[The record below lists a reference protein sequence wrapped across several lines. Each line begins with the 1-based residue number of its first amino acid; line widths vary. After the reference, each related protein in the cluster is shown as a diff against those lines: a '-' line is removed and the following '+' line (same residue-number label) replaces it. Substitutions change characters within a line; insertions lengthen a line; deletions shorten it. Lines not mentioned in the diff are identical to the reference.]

1 MAAYEHDSADMDM
14 FDRFGITPEE
24 YDEAMEEASR
34 MHMGDDFPT
43 EEDDF
48 GMHVDHVVSRVLPE
62 AHEHPLTAEDW
73 TEIADAMDEI
83 HTLNEEYPS
92 VSAESWD
99 ESLTRFAKSYGFV
112 AGEDADMRVWAD
124 ERAREAAYYQ
134 GEPYTR
140 GDRSL
145 ASEFA
150 PTKFPDDIKD
160 VPFNKML
167 DFRMDHGQ
175 AWTPEDG
182 RMLNEKIIATRDAIE
197 RRAYEGAMQEDM
209 MHAEADDID
218 RKREVDGIRGDEPD
232 IPWFEARGHK
242 FGKSAEDLHAEADEF
257 GEDVGRT
264 YTDDINKFYETVYAY
279 DNRDFEGLPAGTV
292 SQCSPKDLRV
302 SRATYNELGSGYDK
316 FYQQKLQDYAE
327 RRFERVISAKS
338 GIDFSRGIDAADPH
352 VAQKQ
357 ASPVKTAVRDL
368 SGRVKQAQ
376 QKFGDVAKQAGAQS
390 VQKPVGDYGDND

>member
-24 YDEAMEEASR
+24 YDEAMAEASELY
-34 MHMGDDFPT
+34 DDGYPT

-48 GMHVDHVVSRVLPE
+48 GMHVDYVVSRVIPE

-73 TEIADAMDEI
+73 TNVADAMDEI
-83 HTLNEEYPS
+83 HILNEEYPS
-92 VSAESWD
+92 VSAQRWS
-99 ESLTRFAKSYGFV
+99 ESLTRFAKAYGFV
-112 AGEDADMRVWAD
+112 AGEDADMRAWAD

-140 GDRSL
+140 GDRSIAGEL
-145 ASEFA
+145 A
-150 PTKFPDDIKD
+150 PTMFPDGIED

-175 AWTPEDG
+175 PWTQEDG

-197 RRAYEGAMQEDM
+197 RQAYEGAMQEEA

-232 IPWFEARGHK
+232 IPWYEARDHK
-242 FGKSAEDLHAEADEF
+242 FGKSAEDLHAEANEF
-257 GEDVGRT
+257 GENVGRT
-264 YTDDINKFYETVYAY
+264 YTDDMDKFYETVYAY
-279 DNRDFEGLPAGTV
+279 DNRDFEGLPAETV
-292 SQCSPKDLRV
+292 GQCRSKDLRV
-302 SRATYNELGSGYDK
+302 SRSTYNELGAGYDK

-327 RRFERVISAKS
+327 RQFERVTSAKS
-338 GIDFSRGIDAADPH
+338 GIDFSRGIDATDPH

-357 ASPVKTAVRDL
+357 ASQTKAKTRDL

-376 QKFGDVAKQAGAQS
+376 QKFGNVTKRAG
-390 VQKPVGDYGDND
+390 VQKSVGDYGDNE

>member
-14 FDRFGITPEE
+14 FERFGITPEE

-34 MHMGDDFPT
+34 MHMGDFLT

-92 VSAESWD
+92 VSAERWD

-145 ASEFA
+145 AGELA
-150 PTKFPDDIKD
+150 PTTFPDDIKD

-175 AWTPEDG
+175 PWTREDG

-197 RRAYEGAMQEDM
+197 RRAYEGAMTEEA

-232 IPWFEARGHK
+232 IPWFEARDHK

-327 RRFERVISAKS
+327 RRFEYVTSAKP

-357 ASPVKTAVRDL
+357 ASQAKTAVRDL

-376 QKFGDVAKQAGAQS
+376 QKFGNVTKQADAQS
-390 VQKPVGDYGDND
+390 AQKSVGDYGDND

>member
-14 FDRFGITPEE
+14 FERFGITPEE
-24 YDEAMEEASR
+24 YDEAMEEASELYND
-34 MHMGDDFPT
+34 GYPS

-48 GMHVDHVVSRVLPE
+48 GMHVDHVVSHVIPE
-62 AHEHPLTAEDW
+62 AREHPLAAEDW

-92 VSAESWD
+92 VSSERWG

-150 PTKFPDDIKD
+150 PTTFPDDIKD

-167 DFRMDHGQ
+167 DFRMDNGQ
-175 AWTPEDG
+175 PWTREDG

-197 RRAYEGAMQEDM
+197 RQAYEGAMTEEA

-218 RKREVDGIRGDEPD
+218 RKREADGIRGDEPD
-232 IPWFEARGHK
+232 IPWYEARDHK

-279 DNRDFEGLPAGTV
+279 DNRDFEGLPAETV

-302 SRATYNELGSGYDK
+302 SRATYNELGSDYDK
-316 FYQQKLQDYAE
+316 FYQQKLQAYTE
-327 RRFERVISAKS
+327 RQFERVTSAKS
-338 GIDFSRGIDAADPH
+338 GIDFSRGIDVADPH

-357 ASPVKTAVRDL
+357 ATQAKAKTRDL

-376 QKFGDVAKQAGAQS
+376 QKFGNVTKQAGAQKS
-390 VQKPVGDYGDND
+390 VGDYGDNE

>member
-24 YDEAMEEASR
+24 YDEAMEEASH
-34 MHMGDDFPT
+34 MHDDFPT

-48 GMHVDHVVSRVLPE
+48 GMHVDYVVSHVIPE
-62 AHEHPLTAEDW
+62 SREHPLTAEDW
-73 TEIADAMDEI
+73 TEIADAMDEV

-92 VSAESWD
+92 VSAQRWG

-112 AGEDADMRVWAD
+112 AGEGADMRVWAD
-124 ERAREAAYYQ
+124 GRAREAAYYQ

-140 GDRSL
+140 GDRSFAGEL
-145 ASEFA
+145 A
-150 PTKFPDDIKD
+150 PTTFPDDIEN

-197 RRAYEGAMQEDM
+197 REAYEGAMTEEA

-232 IPWFEARGHK
+232 IPWYEARDHK

-257 GEDVGRT
+257 GESVGRT
-264 YTDDINKFYETVYAY
+264 YTDDMDKFYETVYAY
-279 DNRDFEGLPAGTV
+279 DNRDFEGLPAETV
-292 SQCSPKDLRV
+292 GQCRPKDLRV
-302 SRATYNELGSGYDK
+302 SRGTYNELGAGYDK

-327 RRFERVISAKS
+327 RQFERVTSAKS

-357 ASPVKTAVRDL
+357 ASQAKAKVRDL

-376 QKFGDVAKQAGAQS
+376 QKFGDVAKRVG
-390 VQKPVGDYGDND
+390 VQKSVGDYGDNE